1 MVLSVF
7 PNKYALIG
15 IKRAVP
21 ICRLSSHRYCW
32 LSTLAEKQRKTTM
45 NLPGVTPELPHV
57 RVGVSAVIRDKD
69 GKFLVGKRKG
79 SHGAAR
85 NAEFRLE
92 TGELS
97 QKNNNRVSLTGY
109 GTNDT
114 GTLQTPGGHLEH
126 GEDLGACAVRE
137 TEEETGLV
145 VTAGNVITI
154 TNDVFNGEGKHYIT
168 IFVDCAMTD
177 PNATPETKEPLKCE
191 GWEWKSWDELKRIN
205 EAAASDPSGDKLFLP
220 LVNLV
225 KQTADLN
232 ALIASKSQ

>member
-1 MVLSVF
+1 MD
-7 PNKYALIG
+7 G
-15 IKRAVP
+15 RG
-21 ICRLSSHRYCW
+21 
-32 LSTLAEKQRKTTM
+32 STCE
-45 NLPGVTPELPHV
+45 
-57 RVGVSAVIRDKD
+57 I
-69 GKFLVGKRKG
+69 
-79 SHGAAR
+79 AR

-177 PNATPETKEPLKCE
+177 PNATPE
-191 GWEWKSWDELKRIN
+191 
-205 EAAASDPSGDKLFLP
+205 
-220 LVNLV
+220 V
-225 KQTADLN
+225 KQIS
-232 ALIASKSQ
+232 LICCCKDNTSRVGELTLG

>member
-1 MVLSVF
+1 M
-7 PNKYALIG
+7 
-15 IKRAVP
+15 
-21 ICRLSSHRYCW
+21 SS
-32 LSTLAEKQRKTTM
+32 TM

-79 SHGAAR
+79 SHGA
-85 NAEFRLE
+85 
-92 TGELS
+92 
-97 QKNNNRVSLTGY
+97 
-109 GTNDT
+109 